1 MIIRLVFIVY
11 LLLVIVVIHLWH
23 HFVVWFVDTKGMLPG
38 LLLLGIILVAS
49 QLPIW
54 GDD

>member
-38 LLLLGIILVAS
+38 LLLLGVILALS
-49 QLPIW
+49 QLPYW
-54 GDD
+54 DN